1 MNTLAV
7 FSSSLLSSIVIES
20 PRSSFNFNPDHFLVL
35 TSISTLRL
43 WHVRNQGIWSQLPM
57 GELGYLL
64 GQQFCCKLGC
74 KRSCKLGREKRT
86 KLGKPLAIS
95 E

>member
-20 PRSSFNFNPDHFLVL
+20 PRSSFDFNSGHFLVL

-64 GQQFCCKLGC
+64 GQLFCCELGC
-74 KRSCKLGREKRT
+74 KRSCELGRKLGEQ
-86 KLGKPLAIS
+86 IS
-95 E
+95 K